1 MNTSAGHLTYD
12 WINIELIHVKEPES
26 YVLWCYRGTAIQT
39 PLLATAVSPLSPP
52 RCPAAPLPRCP
63 AAPLPP
69 FSVAQRQT
77 VQIWATTDA
86 TGHCFSEITQPVFLV
101 SQRLLGD
108 ITKKVLNLNF
118 ETAFISRLQGV

>member
-1 MNTSAGHLTYD
+1 MVLSRYRHSD
-12 WINIELIHVKEPES
+12 SLIS
-26 YVLWCYRGTAIQT
+26 NSCIT
-39 PLLATAVSPLSPP
+39 PP
-52 RCPAAPLPRCP
+52 PLPSRC
-63 AAPLPP
+63 PP

-118 ETAFISRLQGV
+118 ETAFISRFQGV

>member
-39 PLLATAVSPLSPP
+39 PLLATAVSPLPP
-52 RCPAAPLPRCP
+52 P

>member
-1 MNTSAGHLTYD
+1 M
-12 WINIELIHVKEPES
+12 
-26 YVLWCYRGTAIQT
+26 LWCYRGTAIQT
-39 PLLATAVSPLSPP
+39 PLLATAVSPLPPPHPPPPSPV
-52 RCPAAPLPRCP
+52 
-63 AAPLPP
+63 PP

-86 TGHCFSEITQPVFLV
+86 TRHCFSEITQPVFLV

>member
-1 MNTSAGHLTYD
+1 MNTSAGHLIYD

-39 PLLATAVSPLSPP
+39 PLLATAVSPLPP
-52 RCPAAPLPRCP
+52 PPLPHCPAAPLS
-63 AAPLPP
+63 P

-86 TGHCFSEITQPVFLV
+86 TGHCFSELTQPVFLV